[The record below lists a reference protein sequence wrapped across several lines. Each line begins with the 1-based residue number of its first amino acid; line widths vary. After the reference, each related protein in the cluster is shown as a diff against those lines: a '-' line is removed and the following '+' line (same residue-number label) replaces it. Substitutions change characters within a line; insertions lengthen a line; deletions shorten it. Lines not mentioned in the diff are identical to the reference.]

1 MSGENFGKLSSIED
15 ARKAASS
22 DRTVHTFKIPAK
34 LAGYGITHV
43 GLVELR
49 VQEELNGAKRAMGD
63 QMRTAYELA
72 QESLRYV
79 NGQPVTTMD
88 GTADAAWAK
97 MHPKVRHLVVTAYG
111 RLHQPEEMDVKGFLD
126 SQESQ
131 VG

>member
-1 MSGENFGKLSSIED
+1 MSENFTKLSSVND
-15 ARKAASS
+15 AIAAANA
-22 DRTVHTFKIPAK
+22 DRVVHTFTIPPK
-34 LAGYGITHV
+34 LAAHGIKTV

-72 QESLRYV
+72 QECLRYV
-79 NGQPVTTMD
+79 NGQPVTTAD

-111 RLHQPEEMDVKGFLD
+111 KLHAPEENELKSFLD
-126 SQESQ
+126 SANSQ

>member
-1 MSGENFGKLSSIED
+1 MSSTDFTKLSSATGAPTAQPE
-15 ARKAASS
+15 
-22 DRTVHTFKIPAK
+22 RTVHTFRVPKAIASF
-34 LAGYGITHV
+34 GIESV

-49 VQEELNGAKRAMGD
+49 VQEELNGAKRALGD
-63 QMRTAYELA
+63 PMRTAYELA

-79 NGQPVTTMD
+79 NGQRVTTVD

-111 RLHQPEEMDVKGFLD
+111 KLHQPEDADVRGFLD